1 MWEPRGKRDRK
12 RGGGRGFRVEVS
24 IVARS
29 LIVVGPPPPPSVQ
42 RLTARLF
49 RRRAAVSGR
58 GAVAG
63 ALGGPR
69 AHCFAHPRPPLQR
82 TYVAQPA
89 RHEDVAFA
97 HCVGVCDRGTRVAEW
112 RVLRRVKRKGKKV
125 VWLKNKTIAPPPPP
139 LSPPSPSRGVGR
151 ASTARLDTRSPPSP
165 EDKQQQNH
173 GLGRRGRRRRGRG
186 RRDVRPGGD
195 VSADDGER
203 GARRSLLR
211 GSAGWG
217 SVRGATRGGPN
228 ACHPRHRLL
237 AAPAPP
243 PWCSAASLSAPVGV
257 VHSVCAC
264 RACVNAPPSP
274 PPSR

>member
-1 MWEPRGKRDRK
+1 MWEPGGKRDRK
-12 RGGGRGFRVEVS
+12 RGGGGGSGSRCRS
-24 IVARS
+24 SPARS
-29 LIVVGPPPPPSVQ
+29 MWLHPFPPPSVQ

-63 ALGGPR
+63 ALGGLR

-82 TYVAQPA
+82 TDVAQPA

-112 RVLRRVKRKGKKV
+112 IVLRREKKRQKCV
-125 VWLKNKTIAPPPPP
+125 VEKPKNTTLAPPP
-139 LSPPSPSRGVGR
+139 LSSPSRGIGR

-195 VSADDGER
+195 VPADDGER

-217 SVRGATRGGPN
+217 SVRGTTRGGPN
-228 ACHPRHRLL
+228 ACRPRHRLL

-257 VHSVCAC
+257 VHPVCAC
-264 RACVNAPPSP
+264 RACANAPPSP